1 MEEFLNPVARI
12 VQKLFQK
19 QCFSQIQKQLEVGA
33 ATRGPWSPS
42 RGEHRS
48 ATQLVPELVG
58 RDANHEVHR
67 ERENFPCHPPF
78 FSSNDNIDKTTLTPS
93 SVLISL
99 ALARL
104 ALLPASLLLRLQLH

>member
-33 ATRGPWSPS
+33 ATQGPWSLS

-58 RDANHEVHR
+58 RDANHDVHR
-67 ERENFPCHPPF
+67 EREL
-78 FSSNDNIDKTTLTPS
+78 SLSS
-93 SVLISL
+93 SVLL
-99 ALARL
+99 FK
-104 ALLPASLLLRLQLH
+104 